1 MNAIHKKAFVAG
13 KKHPEGYIQKG
24 QGNNIT
30 ASDYSKNYRFNPS
43 TISRNFTNNITS
55 IPKRQWLVGHLC
67 LKAYITGLV
76 APGGVGKS
84 SLAIALG
91 ISVASNTDIL
101 QLGVHQQANVLVINN
116 EDSHDELK
124 RRIAGITTQFGIRTN
139 SLEDT
144 LFYISGYENKYMLSE
159 MSEGYQQETAFA
171 ADLIKY
177 MLDKEIGLLIVDPF
191 VSTHNSPEN
200 DNTPMDKV
208 MSIYRRVAAKTG
220 AAITLIHHTRK
231 QQDTKGSSAGN
242 ADIARGASAFKDA
255 VRVIATLTPMTSK
268 EAGDV
273 KFDSVEQSRH
283 FRLDLAKQN
292 FSPACVNAWWFRMES
307 CLIDNGE
314 HVGVPVPVNLK
325 PLFSNSVSKVKWSD
339 LSVAEALERIFG
351 NAASRDWKSLQ
362 PQFMTDNQVGKSSA
376 YDAIKLL
383 SEDPNKP
390 TIINNGNEDLGYW
403 RSKPPGGSIKIN
415 RKAL

>member
-1 MNAIHKKAFVAG
+1 MDAIHKKALFAG
-13 KKHPEGYIQKG
+13 KHPEGSIHTG
-24 QGNNIT
+24 QANHTTG
-30 ASDYSKNYRFNPS
+30 SGYSKNRTFNPATVS
-43 TISRNFTNNITS
+43 KNFTAGIANI
-55 IPKRQWLVGHLC
+55 PPRDWLVAHLC
-67 LKAYITGLV
+67 LKKYITGLV

-84 SLAIALG
+84 SLALALG
-91 ISVASNTDIL
+91 ISVASNNDIL
-101 QLGVHQQANVLVINN
+101 NLGVRKQANVLIINN

-144 LFYISGYENKYMLSE
+144 LFYTSGYEGKYMLSE
-159 MSEGYQQETAFA
+159 VSDGGQNETAFA
-171 ADLIKY
+171 GELIKY
-177 MLDKEIGLLIVDPF
+177 MLEKDIGLLIVDPF
-191 VSTHNSPEN
+191 VSTHNAPEN
-200 DNTPMDKV
+200 DNTSMDQV

-242 ADIARGASAFKDA
+242 ADIARGASALKDA
-255 VRVIATLTPMTSK
+255 TRVVATLTPMSK
-268 EAGDV
+268 AEAQ
-273 KFDSVEQSRH
+273 KLTFDDQKRSRH

-292 FSPACVNAWWFRMES
+292 FSPACVNETWFRMES
-307 CLIDNGE
+307 CLIGNGE

-390 TIINNGNEDLGYW
+390 TIIKYGNEDISYW

-415 RKAL
+415 RKVL

>member
-1 MNAIHKKAFVAG
+1 MNTAIKKALAAG
-13 KKHPEGYIQKG
+13 QQTKGSIHTG
-24 QGNNIT
+24 QGNHT
-30 ASDYSKNYRFNPS
+30 TGTGYSKNYRFNPS

-55 IPKRQWLVGHLC
+55 IPKRQWLVDHLC

-76 APGGVGKS
+76 APGGTGKS
-84 SLAIALG
+84 SLALALG
-91 ISVASNTDIL
+91 ISVASNNDIL
-101 QLGVHQQANVLVINN
+101 QLGARQQANVLVINN
-116 EDSHDELK
+116 EDSYDELR
-124 RRIAGITTQFGIRTN
+124 RRIAGITTQFGIN
-139 SLEDT
+139 PISLKDR
-144 LFYISGYENKYMLSE
+144 LFYESGYEKKYMLSE
-159 MSEGYQQETAFA
+159 MSDSGQKETAFA
-171 ADLIKY
+171 SDLIKY
-177 MLDKEIGLLIVDPF
+177 MLEKEIGLLIVDPF
-191 VSTHNSPEN
+191 VSTHNAPEN
-200 DNTPMDKV
+200 DNTAMDQV
-208 MSIYRRVAAKTG
+208 MSIYRKIAAKTG

-242 ADIARGASAFKDA
+242 ADIARGASALKDA
-255 VRVIATLTPMTSK
+255 VRVVATLTPMSTV
-268 EAGDV
+268 EA
-273 KFDSVEQSRH
+273 KAITFDAQKQSRH
-283 FRLDLAKQN
+283 FRLDFAKQN

-351 NAASRDWKSLQ
+351 NAASRDWKPLL
-362 PQFMTDNQVGKSSA
+362 PQFMTDNQVASTSA
-376 YDAIKLL
+376 YGAIELL

-403 RSKPPGGSIKIN
+403 RRKSPGGFIKIN

>member
-1 MNAIHKKAFVAG
+1 MNTAIKKALAAG
-13 KKHPEGYIQKG
+13 QQTKGSIHTG
-24 QGNNIT
+24 QGNHT
-30 ASDYSKNYRFNPS
+30 TGTGYSKNYRFNPS

-84 SLAIALG
+84 SLALALG
-91 ISVASNTDIL
+91 ISVASNNDIL
-101 QLGVHQQANVLVINN
+101 NLGVRQQANVLVINN
-116 EDSHDELK
+116 EDSYDELR
-124 RRIAGITTQFGIRTN
+124 RRIAGITTQFGIN
-139 SLEDT
+139 PISLKDR
-144 LFYISGYENKYMLSE
+144 LFYESGYEKKYMLSE
-159 MSEGYQQETAFA
+159 MSDSGQKETAFA
-171 ADLIKY
+171 SDLIKY
-177 MLDKEIGLLIVDPF
+177 MLEKEIGLLIVDPF
-191 VSTHNSPEN
+191 VSTHNAPEN
-200 DNTPMDKV
+200 DNTAMDQV
-208 MSIYRRVAAKTG
+208 MSIYRKIAAKTG

-242 ADIARGASAFKDA
+242 ADIARGASALKDA
-255 VRVIATLTPMTSK
+255 VRVVATLTPMSTV
-268 EAGDV
+268 EA
-273 KFDSVEQSRH
+273 KAITFDAQKQSRH
-283 FRLDLAKQN
+283 FRLDFAKQN

-351 NAASRDWKSLQ
+351 NAASRDWKPLL
-362 PQFMTDNQVGKSSA
+362 PQFMTDNQVASTSA
-376 YDAIKLL
+376 YGAIELL

-403 RSKPPGGSIKIN
+403 RRKSPRGSITIN